1 MCMDRFIGKSAIVTG
16 GAGGI
21 GSAVVLRLMEEG
33 ASVLAADINEAALTQ
48 LKKNMDAKFPGKCRI
63 ALCDVTKRDQVSAT
77 VQSGWDQ
84 FGTLDVLINVA
95 GGSLPG
101 CPTHLLEVTEER
113 WDMIMDLNAKS
124 TLLFCQEFIRRHID
138 KGTTGSI
145 VNFASL
151 AGLNPHAADRPHYAA
166 SKGAVVILSK
176 HMSCE
181 FAPLGFRIN
190 VVAPGYCMSG
200 DRIRALWKIRDE
212 QGISEKLL
220 EDCPMRRVSEP
231 HEIAAAVAFLASD
244 DASYIT
250 GDVMKI
256 SGGR

>member
-1 MCMDRFIGKSAIVTG
+1 MNRFVGKSALVTG

-21 GSAVVLRLMEEG
+21 GSSVTIRLMEEG
-33 ASVLAADINEAALTQ
+33 ASVLVADINKDALEKLQAGT
-48 LKKNMDAKFPGKCRI
+48 DAQFPGKCQI
-63 ALCDVTKRDQVSAT
+63 AVCDVTKQQPVKDT
-77 VQSGWDQ
+77 VKLGWDL
-84 FGTLDVLINVA
+84 FGTLDVLVNVA

-101 CPTHLLEVTEER
+101 CPTKLLEVTEER
-113 WDMIMDLNAKS
+113 WDIIMDLNAKS
-124 TLLFCQEFIRRHID
+124 TLFFCQEFIRTHLE

-181 FAPLGFRIN
+181 FAPQGFRVN

-220 EDCPMRRVSEP
+220 EDCPMRRVCEP

-244 DASYIT
+244 DASYVS
-250 GDVMKI
+250 GDVMKV